1 MNDNQM
7 EKSLKYNSWQRLIVA
22 FLLIAFLQTACLP
35 KSTRVMLN
43 GQSMEPNF
51 ADGQIF
57 NVVQVPL
64 SELQRG
70 DLVLVEIDG
79 NQLLKR
85 LIGLPGETIS
95 IHDGKVFVNG
105 EPLVEAYETIPP
117 PYTMEEIKLDN
128 DSYFVLGDNRP
139 ASYDSHMWGPLKGSG
154 IKGKATPW

>member
-1 MNDNQM
+1 MH
-7 EKSLKYNSWQRLIVA
+7 KPWRRLIIVV
-22 FLLIAFLQTACLP
+22 LIAMFLQTACLP

-43 GQSMEPNF
+43 GYSMEPNF
-51 ADGQIF
+51 TDGQIF
-57 NVVQVPL
+57 SVVETPL
-64 SELQRG
+64 SELKRG

-85 LIGLPGETIS
+85 LIGLPGETIA
-95 IHDGKVFVNG
+95 IHDGKVFING

-139 ASYDSHMWGPLKGSG
+139 ASSDSHVWGPLKGSG